1 MFTLQLCWIIQDV
14 LGPASHP
21 IEDER
26 SQKHRSH
33 LLKKR
38 YFPQNISFMNTSF
51 HQLTLFKKYSPNT
64 PPALLRILID
74 TLPACFLFYK
84 YSTQKTLHLFRKK
97 QSYKH
102 LERLKILI

>member
-1 MFTLQLCWIIQDV
+1 MLTLQLCWIIQDV

-38 YFPQNISFMNTSF
+38 YFPRNISFMNTSF

-64 PPALLRILID
+64 PPTLLRILID
-74 TLPACFLFYK
+74 TLPACLHIFY
-84 YSTQKTLHLFRKK
+84 TKK
-97 QSYKH
+97 HCILSEKKH
-102 LERLKILI
+102 SIHQERLIIMR